1 MSPSGRANEAG
12 WRNPGKRTE
21 GGGTMHVYRCAE
33 CGHRFESEDHASRC
47 PECRCK
53 VLIHEAGER
62 RRGKGCSCG
71 GSCGGC
77 GGCSH

>member
-1 MSPSGRANEAG
+1 MCPSGRQCPTGEG
-12 WRNPGKRTE
+12 TG

-33 CGHRFESEDHASRC
+33 CGHRFETETHASRC

-53 VLIHEAGER
+53 VLIHESGER